1 MSKIPENIL
10 PDDYAAIKQAAK
22 AAGVRKSA
30 MKTDLVEQFR
40 RGAFTVDNVG
50 TFLAQQKSVRP
61 HWFKDANGAGG
72 KKGADNPWS
81 AEGWNVTRQGAAVRS
96 MGIDRAQSLAR
107 SAGSHIGATKPPAR
121 AA

>member
-1 MSKIPENIL
+1 MSVPNGIL
-10 PDDYAAIKQAAK
+10 PDDYQVVKQAAK

-30 MKTDLVEQFR
+30 LKTDVVEAFR
-40 RGAFTVDNVG
+40 RGEFTTDSVN
-50 TFLAQQKSVRP
+50 TFFAKQKEQRP

-107 SAGSHIGATKPPAR
+107 SAGSHIGATRPPAR